1 MKNNNGFTLIELLA
15 VIVILAI
22 LMGIIA
28 LNFSNIFSSTQDK
41 VYKTYED
48 SMKTAAIEYIIDSGE
63 TPTKSTP
70 LIIRLAYFV
79 GDEARKNPLTGVM
92 EKAKPAYIDHFHN
105 PKDTNDCTLNSFVK
119 VEIDPEKENRE
130 RTDEEGRT
138 DNNKNYLYKVCLYCE
153 NSYISDACNE

>member
-1 MKNNNGFTLIELLA
+1 MKNNKGFTLIELLA

-28 LNFSNIFSSTQDK
+28 LNFSSIFSSTQDK

-63 TPTKSTP
+63 TPTKTKP

-79 GDEARKNPLTGVM
+79 GDEERKNPLTGVM
-92 EKAKPAYIDHFHN
+92 EKASPAYIDHFH
-105 PKDTNDCTLNSFVK
+105 K
-119 VEIDPEKENRE
+119 
-130 RTDEEGRT
+130 
-138 DNNKNYLYKVCLYCE
+138 YL
-153 NSYISDACNE
+153 